1 MDAMT
6 TPHDPALAEAIQS
19 VLAALEH
26 RDPGASAHAWRVAN
40 LAARLA
46 ATVGFEAAACAYLW
60 YAGLLHDVGKLA
72 VRDRVLRKPGPL
84 SVAERA
90 EIETH
95 PVYGGRWLLSV
106 PTLRPCVP
114 AVRHHHEHWDG
125 SGYPD
130 HLAGQAI
137 PLAARI
143 LSIADV
149 YAAVTSE
156 RVYQTAWATPQAL
169 ALIATQSGS
178 LFDPA
183 LVLTFLRLAARTGLP
198 TA

>member
-1 MDAMT
+1 MD

-26 RDPGASAHAWRVAN
+26 RDPGAVAHAWRVAN

-46 ATVGFEAAACAYLW
+46 AAVGFEEAACAYLW

-72 VRDRVLRKPGPL
+72 VRDAVLRKPGPL
-84 SVAERA
+84 SVAERT

-95 PVYGGRWLLSV
+95 PVYGGRWLRGV

-169 ALIATQSGS
+169 ALIATQAGS

-183 LVLTFLRLAARTGLP
+183 LVLTFLRLAVRTGLP